1 MTGEK
6 LEACWSCGAQP
17 SVREREADEWIGSA
31 TMVSCDLAGC
41 AGGEVWF
48 TLEQWNR
55 RTESAALKVERD
67 AAISQ
72 MKSEE
77 RRADEALTEL
87 RLVQLRNGEKSSA
100 IDFKTAQLWDSD
112 QRVHQLETES
122 AALRTEVEN
131 LRRALAI
138 PHVHPSNLPGY
149 DDALEDA
156 ERLRA
161 RVAELEKALEVSE
174 KAHRMVCERAR
185 QGFDYWDADQNMK
198 AGKCL
203 KALAGLNP
211 GYYPELDAARAAAPE
226 PEPEPETGG

>member
-6 LEACWSCGAQP
+6 LEWVLGNP
-17 SVREREADEWIGSA
+17 SDLEPLERYEWLARDHVIAKFGY
-31 TMVSCDLAGC
+31 TRWNYGDLWDAFD
-41 AGGEVWF
+41 A
-48 TLEQWNR
+48 L

>member
-67 AAISQ
+67 AALSQ

-122 AALRTEVEN
+122 AALR
-131 LRRALAI
+131 
-138 PHVHPSNLPGY
+138 
-149 DDALEDA
+149 
-156 ERLRA
+156 A
-161 RVAELEKALEVSE
+161 RVAELEEYALLRYDGCLSGDCP
-174 KAHRMVCERAR
+174 H
-185 QGFDYWDADQNMK
+185 ADMAECWMCMK
-198 AGKCL
+198 KL
-203 KALAGLNP
+203 VLD
-211 GYYPELDAARAAAPE
+211 YPEPRAAAPE
-226 PEPEPETGG
+226 PEPETGG